1 MAGDTADLRQS
12 ILGVLQANEEV
23 SFAQLAGLPGFAGDK
38 ELVAPDFANLILWR
52 GLSPEAMDELQSMEQ
67 SEVIR
72 FSRTDADRYAL
83 DGFSPEL
90 PVAQR
95 ISKYRTPHWLPVLIS
110 AWKLPAD
117 NA

>member
-1 MAGDTADLRQS
+1 MAAEPTNLRQR

-23 SFAQLAGLPGFAGDK
+23 SFAQLAALPGFAGDK
-38 ELVAPDFANLILWR
+38 DLVAPDFANLLLWR
-52 GLSPEAMDELQSMEQ
+52 GLSPEAMDEMQTLEQ

-83 DGFSPEL
+83 DGFTSVL

-95 ISKYRTPHWLPVLIS
+95 VSKYRTPHWLPVLIS
-110 AWKLPAD
+110 LWNLPPEEA
-117 NA
+117 